1 MEDAEESLNIS
12 FVASDRLSGP
22 PPGPPPGPPLHPPA
36 AAIPLDLGHVVA
48 GEEPLLSTKAARP
61 PAWRIWTD
69 TTAQLYTSDSQKA

>member
-22 PPGPPPGPPLHPPA
+22 PLHPPA
-36 AAIPLDLGHVVA
+36 SATPLDLGHVVA